1 MAHEVYQHE
10 NGDYSMAFV
19 GNTPWHG
26 LGQKLNP
33 DDPLEVWAEKSH
45 LDWEIGESVGMF
57 YPTTEDRFQ
66 KPIEIPK
73 RKILYRKDNNQFL
86 SLVSNQY
93 NIVQPVEVIEFFRD
107 LIESGGFKMSTAGS
121 LFNGQRIWAL
131 AEIGRT
137 ATIMGQDKIR
147 GYLLLATSCDGSLAN
162 TGQFTS
168 VRVVCNNTLEMS
180 INAGEHDE
188 SRRYVKI
195 PHSRKFDPNEMKA
208 ELGLAYKTFDN
219 FIENARILAQ
229 QKIKID
235 EAVKFFVDLYRTKEE
250 IENGTIDINA
260 AKSYHVKNLLR
271 LYQNENLQS
280 SKETA
285 WGAVNAVTCYYDHK
299 KRAHKIDN
307 RLNNAWFGNGANIKQ
322 QAWNKALLL
331 AA

>member
-26 LGQKLNP
+26 FGQKLNP

-73 RKILYRKDNNQFL
+73 RKILY
-86 SLVSNQY
+86 
-93 NIVQPVEVIEFFRD
+93 
-107 LIESGGFKMSTAGS
+107 
-121 LFNGQRIWAL
+121 
-131 AEIGRT
+131 
-137 ATIMGQDKIR
+137 
-147 GYLLLATSCDGSLAN
+147 
-162 TGQFTS
+162 
-168 VRVVCNNTLEMS
+168 
-180 INAGEHDE
+180 
-188 SRRYVKI
+188 
-195 PHSRKFDPNEMKA
+195 
-208 ELGLAYKTFDN
+208 
-219 FIENARILAQ
+219 
-229 QKIKID
+229 
-235 EAVKFFVDLYRTKEE
+235 
-250 IENGTIDINA
+250 
-260 AKSYHVKNLLR
+260 
-271 LYQNENLQS
+271 QNENLQS

-307 RLNNAWFGNGANIKQ
+307 RLNNAWFENGANIKQ